1 MILDFV
7 RRGGGTYLQ
16 LGGGGGG
23 GGGARNITRCR
34 RQCIHFSPS
43 FFSYQDGLSW
53 HLRAFALQIPDVRGL
68 QAAMCFF
75 LAQISLTNVIR
86 TYMGILDCGLFPSR
100 SVLASQPLATS
111 IAGLAPDQQLD
122 SRTSYVHK
130 VSRVSLV
137 LSIGQ
142 PLAV

>member
-1 MILDFV
+1 MLISPRKARKNFFAFIF
-7 RRGGGTYLQ
+7 Q
-16 LGGGGGG
+16 LSGW
-23 GGGARNITRCR
+23 ALVAPSCFCTASSRCTR
-34 RQCIHFSPS
+34 IAGP
-43 FFSYQDGLSW
+43 G
-53 HLRAFALQIPDVRGL
+53 
-68 QAAMCFF
+68 AAMCFF
-75 LAQISLTNVIR
+75 LAQISLTNVAVS
-86 TYMGILDCGLFPSR
+86 FPSC

-130 VSRVSLV
+130 VSQVSLV